1 MTVCTKRAEELSYLS
16 YLVYVKQGHGYAVL
30 SDIRGGAQEKKCV
43 GGLMQVCE
51 KLASEIGTQN
61 VLLRAPVKTVEQDA
75 RGCTVTTANG
85 ARHRCRRVICTAPP
99 ACLEDI
105 KVSYG
110 LRLLTKHVFFSLF
123 LTLPIRSSSPICRR
137 P

>member
-1 MTVCTKRAEELSYLS
+1 MCTKRAEELSYLS

-51 KLASEIGTQN
+51 RLAAEIGTQH
-61 VLLRAPVKTVEQDA
+61 VLLRTPVKAIEQDA
-75 RGCTVTTANG
+75 RGCTVVTSSG
-85 ARHRCRRVICTAPP
+85 ARHSCRRVICTAPP

-105 KVSYG
+105 KVRNCVCH
-110 LRLLTKHVFFSLF
+110 RLDVRISDVLLCSFSP
-123 LTLPIRSSSPICRR
+123 TCRLP
-137 P
+137 